1 MLSPLKLL
9 KLSVKPR
16 KSNRKTNKVYRAKE
30 ARLELELE
38 ILTNTSDT
46 KDKEF
51 ETNCLPKNIL
61 SKASLST

>member
-1 MLSPLKLL
+1 
-9 KLSVKPR
+9 VKPR
-16 KSNRKTNKVYRAKE
+16 KSNKRTSKLYRAKE

-38 ILTNTSDT
+38 TLANVSDT

-51 ETNCLPKNIL
+51 ETYCLSKVSL